1 MKAALVLSAAA
12 AVFSTATASQYTV
25 CESDPVIKVT
35 DVTINPEPVVP
46 GEPLTVSF
54 GGVPTVDI
62 TDGTQVEV
70 RANLHFRNVEA
81 AIMCSLRTSC
91 YICACVATGAE

>member
-1 MKAALVLSAAA
+1 MKTAFVLSAAA
-12 AVFSTATASQYTV
+12 AVFSTAAASQYTV

-35 DVTINPEPVVP
+35 AVTINPEPVIP

-54 GGVPTVDI
+54 AGIPTVDI

-70 RANLHFRNVEA
+70 SAYLIFF
-81 AIMCSLRTSC
+81 
-91 YICACVATGAE
+91 